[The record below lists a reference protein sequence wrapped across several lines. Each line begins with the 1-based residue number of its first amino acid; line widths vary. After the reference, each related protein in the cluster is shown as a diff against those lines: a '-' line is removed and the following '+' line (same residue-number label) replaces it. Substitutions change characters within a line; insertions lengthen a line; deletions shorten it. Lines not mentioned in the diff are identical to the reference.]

1 MKRKYWQL
9 ICTAILL
16 LPLVACQKEGP
27 FEKAGEK
34 ADKTVRTLK
43 NGGKE
48 TPADKLDDAAD
59 DVKKAAKDATK

>member
-1 MKRKYWQL
+1 M
-9 ICTAILL
+9 
-16 LPLVACQKEGP
+16 ACQKEGP

-48 TPADKLDDAAD
+48 TTTDKLDDAAD

>member
-1 MKRKYWQL
+1 MKTKYSRL
-9 ICTAILL
+9 ICTTLLL

-27 FEKAGEK
+27 FERAGEK
-34 ADKTVRTLK
+34 ADKTVRTIK

-48 TPADKLDDAAD
+48 TTADKLDDAAD